1 MANTNTRFT
10 TATVGKTA
18 KGAYAYLLEGNLTRQ
33 SELQETKKGRP
44 AARNSIGTGR
54 SAMATLAFAEG
65 RFDAKENYDDNQFFS
80 LVAYDDVA
88 KRLSELPKG
97 THIAVSGRMSE
108 ETYTK
113 DDVEHKT
120 VQVVVSEFSVLEN
133 KAHKYEFAPNTVPVT
148 GVYTGKDGND
158 VEEALA
164 TQVAGNIFSVDE
176 LSTTSNGQPCLHFS
190 MFAQEPAE
198 MMLDKVLFGEAHA
211 AKQEYNEKKTIFR
224 VTVFGKQAESLAKFL
239 RKNMKVVVCGN
250 VSENEYNGERRAQ
263 MVLKGLVVA
272 QFPSETV
279 DIDDED
285 NIPADP
291 AGENDGDAPVE
302 GDGSFEP
309 MDDEDDD
316 ELPF

>member
-1 MANTNTRFT
+1 MANTDTRFT

-65 RFDAKENYDDNQFFS
+65 RFDANESYDDNQFFS

-113 DDVEHKT
+113 DDVERKT

-158 VEEALA
+158 VEENLA

-176 LSTTSNGQPCLHFS
+176 LGTTSNGQPCLHFS

-198 MMLDKVLFGEAHA
+198 MMLDKVLTGKAEGE
-211 AKQEYNEKKTIFR
+211 YDEKKTIFR

-250 VSENEYNGERRAQ
+250 VSENEYKGERRAQ

-272 QFPSETV
+272 QWPKDDAVE
-279 DIDDED
+279 DED
-285 NIPADP
+285 DMPEDP
-291 AGENDGDAPVE
+291 AQNDGDAPVD